1 MTPSARC
8 QAAIELLDIIDS
20 SEIAADRIFNRYF
33 RARRYAGGG
42 DRRAVRVLVYKIL
55 RERSQIDWWCERLGL
70 ESITRHRIIVALAL
84 RNSPWPDITPYE
96 AFHDDK
102 FGPATLSIDE
112 KNAAKRGSDKALD
125 SDDQSVAVKCN
136 IPNWA
141 EDMFCPEVNY
151 RFETEINCLVAEAQT
166 DLRTN
171 ALRSTR
177 EAVLMCLKEEGIE
190 GRPTPYAPH
199 GIRLDVRHPL
209 TSLKAFRDGYFEL
222 QGEASQLAVEL
233 LSLDA
238 DQTVLDLCAGS
249 GGKSLAAA
257 ACMENRGRLILSDIS
272 SAKLCRAR
280 KRLKRAGVTIA
291 EFQTIDSRIGP
302 RSLAVNSSVD
312 VVIIDA
318 PCSGSGV
325 WRRNPES
332 KWRLS
337 PDILK
342 RHVDRQRDL
351 LRFAATAVRPGGMI
365 AYMTCSVLSVENRDR
380 IDEFL
385 GESGAEFRLRP
396 LSGEWRRVTGQT
408 LKRETIDLQLTPGTY
423 GTDGFYV
430 AVLERMPQ

>member
-1 MTPSARC
+1 
-8 QAAIELLDIIDS
+8 
-20 SEIAADRIFNRYF
+20 
-33 RARRYAGGG
+33 
-42 DRRAVRVLVYKIL
+42 
-55 RERSQIDWWCERLGL
+55 
-70 ESITRHRIIVALAL
+70 
-84 RNSPWPDITPYE
+84 SPWPDITPYE

-249 GGKSLAAA
+249 GGKSL
-257 ACMENRGRLILSDIS
+257 
-272 SAKLCRAR
+272 
-280 KRLKRAGVTIA
+280 
-291 EFQTIDSRIGP
+291 
-302 RSLAVNSSVD
+302 
-312 VVIIDA
+312 
-318 PCSGSGV
+318 
-325 WRRNPES
+325 
-332 KWRLS
+332 
-337 PDILK
+337 
-342 RHVDRQRDL
+342 
-351 LRFAATAVRPGGMI
+351 
-365 AYMTCSVLSVENRDR
+365 
-380 IDEFL
+380 
-385 GESGAEFRLRP
+385 
-396 LSGEWRRVTGQT
+396 
-408 LKRETIDLQLTPGTY
+408 
-423 GTDGFYV
+423 
-430 AVLERMPQ
+430 